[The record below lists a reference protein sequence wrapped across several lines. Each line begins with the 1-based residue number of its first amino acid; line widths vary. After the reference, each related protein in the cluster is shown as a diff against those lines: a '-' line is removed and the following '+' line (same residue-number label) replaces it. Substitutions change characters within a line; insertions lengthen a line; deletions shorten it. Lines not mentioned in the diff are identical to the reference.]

1 MIKNQIKS
9 RSWTV
14 QYCDKWSNIKQAT
27 TQILKMTGNYIRGR
41 AQWTTTQ
48 WTLKLGNKNIFYLH
62 NFMSLIIC
70 SLYYY
75 FFLWKSSKNF
85 FDNLWWVR
93 WSAIFSYLAWS
104 APFVTS
110 CEVVRKLGSI
120 RLIAPRWPSMAA
132 GAVSLKLP
140 NFLTTSQDVTK
151 GADQAN
157 NHCAN
162 HSQLKK

>member
-93 WSAIFSYLAWS
+93 WSAIFSYYVDVWKTNFES
-104 APFVTS
+104 IIFVYWKNTIQNLFK
-110 CEVVRKLGSI
+110 CFELVAVVDC
-120 RLIAPRWPSMAA
+120 
-132 GAVSLKLP
+132 
-140 NFLTTSQDVTK
+140 N
-151 GADQAN
+151 
-157 NHCAN
+157 
-162 HSQLKK
+162 